1 MRCLRSAIAIPS
13 QLYARFWALWVNIHQ
28 CYSTWGPLTL
38 FVWLNLIFICCT
50 RANGQC
56 EMMLGRAS
64 EISVCTCTIEF
75 LFVRDTFG
83 VEWLGKSSRI
93 AAVLDLAKHQH
104 NTAKPG
110 IASQHGHFHPFCP
123 LYQWVKPARLFA
135 PYKSCDHYGPKEVC
149 QTLFRPWGQPWL
161 QPLGSRL
168 FEPGLGSKNRFS
180 SQK

>member
-1 MRCLRSAIAIPS
+1 MLCRCA
-13 QLYARFWALWVNIHQ
+13 
-28 CYSTWGPLTL
+28 
-38 FVWLNLIFICCT
+38 
-50 RANGQC
+50 
-56 EMMLGRAS
+56 
-64 EISVCTCTIEF
+64 IEF

-93 AAVLDLAKHQH
+93 AAVLDLAKCQH
-104 NTAKPG
+104 NTAKSG

-149 QTLFRPWGQPWL
+149 QTLFRPWGPPWL

-168 FEPGLGSKNRFS
+168 FEPGLWSKNRFFWVKNRFLYES
-180 SQK
+180 IWVLNLLLSFLMSHNEPKESMYIPQNRQNCWHGYNATQDPRKIMQLCNAEVN

>member
-1 MRCLRSAIAIPS
+1 
-13 QLYARFWALWVNIHQ
+13 
-28 CYSTWGPLTL
+28 
-38 FVWLNLIFICCT
+38 
-50 RANGQC
+50 
-56 EMMLGRAS
+56 MLCR
-64 EISVCTCTIEF
+64 CTIEF

-93 AAVLDLAKHQH
+93 AAVLDLAKRQH

-168 FEPGLGSKNRFS
+168 FEPGLWSKNRFFRVKNRFLQNWIFWVLNLLLS
-180 SQK
+180 FLMSHNEPKESMCIPQNRQNWWHGYNATQDPRKIMQLCNAEVN